1 LQEYDTKRSLRKGV
15 AKEFLM
21 GAVDGVLSLKEIDF
35 SMSRKDAIERDLDAH
50 PYQGAAEQV
59 VAG

>member
-1 LQEYDTKRSLRKGV
+1 
-15 AKEFLM
+15 M

-59 VAG
+59 CSGSTMVLSN